1 MILPNRNRFAG
12 VGRTVTVAVTLSFL
26 AGCAAMQPDLSQQQ
40 RDDLQGNLQ
49 GAFGAYQDCMV
60 AESDPYVQVLSAPP
74 ADIAE
79 AAQGACE
86 SVYKSYET
94 AVTNYFTA
102 VVSSSG
108 RDDARNRA
116 RLHASDAALQ
126 TRRQII
132 GRILGQRVE
141 SRISGDSPGQ

>member
-1 MILPNRNRFAG
+1 MILQNRNGWPAG
-12 VGRTVTVAVTLSFL
+12 HTVTLVAAVGLL
-26 AGCAAMQPDLSQQQ
+26 AGCAAMQPDLSKQQQ
-40 RDDLQGNLQ
+40 EDLQGNLQ
-49 GAFGAYQDCMV
+49 AAFGAYQDCMV

-86 SVYKSYET
+86 SVYKGYET
-94 AVTNYFTA
+94 AVTHYFTA

-116 RLHASDAALQ
+116 RLHASNAALQ

-132 GRILGQRVE
+132 GRILGQRLE
-141 SRISGDSPGQ
+141 SSITGDAPGQ